1 MIRGSSFKWQVFR
14 RRKTQDLKTEDEE
27 VASFSNLPF
36 IRIMS
41 SDEKPDDHSFAL
53 NTKGPVIAVYPGG
66 PIWTDPF
73 EMQ

>member
-1 MIRGSSFKWQVFR
+1 M
-14 RRKTQDLKTEDEE
+14 QDLKTKDEE

-36 IRIMS
+36 IRIMT

-53 NTKGPVIAVYPGG
+53 NTQCPVISIHPGG
-66 PIWTDPF
+66 PIRTDSF

>member
-1 MIRGSSFKWQVFR
+1 
-14 RRKTQDLKTEDEE
+14 LKTEDEE
-27 VASFSNLPF
+27 AASFSNLPL
-36 IRIMS
+36 IGIMS
-41 SDEKPDDHSFAL
+41 TDEKPDDHSFAL